1 MFYFPLLWGGSAL
14 KAIYVLAAVLP
25 AAFLMRY
32 VYKQDKI
39 EKEPANLLISLV
51 VDGILAALAAI
62 LLELLGQS
70 ILDAL
75 VAPED
80 PIYVYLMAFLVVAAV
95 EEGTKF
101 LFLYRRTWRNPN
113 FNYRFDAILY
123 AVFVSLG
130 FAAYENIRY
139 VFRLGLSVALPRAI
153 LAVPGH
159 MGFAVFMG
167 IFYGR
172 AKRCCDWGNG
182 FGCTVNL
189 ILGYLFPVFLHGV
202 YDTCCMVG
210 TNRSTLVFVGF
221 VLAMYLIVFCLLR
234 HESRTDRPV

>member
-14 KAIYVLAAVLP
+14 KTIYVLAAVLP

-101 LFLYRRTWRNPN
+101 LFL
-113 FNYRFDAILY
+113 
-123 AVFVSLG
+123 
-130 FAAYENIRY
+130 
-139 VFRLGLSVALPRAI
+139 
-153 LAVPGH
+153 
-159 MGFAVFMG
+159 
-167 IFYGR
+167 
-172 AKRCCDWGNG
+172 
-182 FGCTVNL
+182 
-189 ILGYLFPVFLHGV
+189 
-202 YDTCCMVG
+202 
-210 TNRSTLVFVGF
+210 
-221 VLAMYLIVFCLLR
+221 
-234 HESRTDRPV
+234 

>member
-1 MFYFPLLWGGSAL
+1 MFYFPLLWGASAL

-51 VDGILAALAAI
+51 VDGILAAVAAI
-62 LLELLGQS
+62 VLELLGQS

-101 LFLYRRTWRNPN
+101 FFLYRRTWRNPN

-167 IFYGR
+167 VFYGR
-172 AKRCCDWGNG
+172 AKRCYGWGNG
-182 FGCTVNL
+182 FGCKVNL
-189 ILGYLFPVFLHGV
+189 ILSYLFPVFLHGV
-202 YDTCCMVG
+202 YDTCCMLG
-210 TNRSTLVFVGF
+210 TSRSTLVFVAF
-221 VLAMYLIVFCLLR
+221 ALAMYLVVYRLIR
-234 HESRTDRPV
+234 RESRTDGPV

>member
-139 VFRLGLSVALPRAI
+139 VFQLGLSVALPRAI
-153 LAVPGH
+153 LSVPGH

-172 AKRCCDWGNG
+172 ARRCYAQGND
-182 FGCTVNL
+182 FGCKCNR

-202 YDTCCMVG
+202 YDTCCMLG
-210 TNRSTLVFVGF
+210 TDTSTLVFVGL
-221 VLAMYLIVFCLLR
+221 VLAMYLIVFFLLR
-234 HESRTDRPV
+234 HESRTDRPM